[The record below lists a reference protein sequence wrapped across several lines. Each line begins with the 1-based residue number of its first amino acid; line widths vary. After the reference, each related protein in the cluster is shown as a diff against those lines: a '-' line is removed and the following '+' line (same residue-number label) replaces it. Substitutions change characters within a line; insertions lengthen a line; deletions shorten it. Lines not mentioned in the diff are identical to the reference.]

1 MIPNDLQSQSTHEI
15 VNVNYRFEGAK
26 LLITYDII
34 KAQSGETYEISL
46 EVTTASGVKI
56 TPVSVYGDVKRG
68 IVPGKKRTIIW
79 DTNADDIVLD
89 EGFTLEILGK
99 PEGRSEAVPDSIVQK
114 YEFPR
119 YSDIGLGLG
128 LDYGGV
134 LGAKFTYTPIKYL
147 GIFAAGGLQVGGFGW
162 QVGAKGY
169 IISKTS
175 KHGFRPNVKAM
186 YGVNASIYVVDDLT
200 KAVVDEYTEIYH
212 GFSIGPG
219 IEMRFGR
226 LKKIGLDVD
235 INFPFRSEEFWDDWE
250 EVQNDPSIED
260 TVDPNAF
267 TISIGFHMEF

>member
-15 VNVNYRFEGAK
+15 VNVDYRFEGAK

-147 GIFAAGGLQVGGFGW
+147 GIFAAGGLQLGGFGW
-162 QVGAKGY
+162 QLGAKGY
-169 IISKTS
+169 LIPKTS
-175 KHGFRPNVKAM
+175 KKGFRPNVKVM
-186 YGVNASIYVVDDLT
+186 YGVNAAIYVIDADQYNEL
-200 KAVVDEYTEIYH
+200 YL
-212 GFSIGPG
+212 GPSLGPG
-219 IEMRFGR
+219 IEIRFGR
-226 LKKIGLDVD
+226 MKKNGLDFD
-235 INFPFRSEEFWDDWE
+235 LNFPIRSQQFYDDWE
-250 EVQNDPSIED
+250 DLKNDPNIEIQS
-260 TVDPNAF
+260 DPLPF
-267 TISIGFHMEF
+267 TISIGYHMEF